1 VRRRE
6 LIPRSEQ
13 PVRLHRNPLR
23 EAELGCQGLGHQ
35 LGEERATEERTAHD
49 IDGVVPQ
56 LGRQRRNERRDCLRI
71 REERVQIQPEG
82 AVVAGLQAEVATPSL
97 GQTKEGSAPSVAY

>member
-1 VRRRE
+1 MAGG
-6 LIPRSEQ
+6 PASSSGA
-13 PVRLHRNPLR
+13 P
-23 EAELGCQGLGHQ
+23 AM
-35 LGEERATEERTAHD
+35 
-49 IDGVVPQ
+49 Q